1 MAANYGRPRPV
12 DPLWYRRRHSIRAV
26 CGGGRAV
33 LIPIEEL
40 IRQGVPA
47 STYLYQVISRLRCTE
62 CGARPSASVS

>member
-1 MAANYGRPRPV
+1 MAANYGRPRPI
-12 DPLWYRRRHSIRAV
+12 DPLWYRRRHSIWAV
-26 CGGGRAV
+26 CGCGRAV